1 MSPIFRLTILVCL
14 GTFPWEIQA
23 YIGPGMGTGVI
34 AVVLGILCAIF
45 LALFAILWYPIKRLF
60 KKNPNQSKKPQKGKK
75 QQPEP
80 DTNESG

>member
-1 MSPIFRLTILVCL
+1 MKLTIRLTVLVCSVA
-14 GTFPWEIQA
+14 FPWGVQA

-45 LALFAILWYPIKRLF
+45 LALFAIIWYPIKRLF
-60 KKNPNQSKKPQKGKK
+60 KKHPNQARKRKKGNK
-75 QQPEP
+75 QQP